1 LVKRL
6 ARIAVVFLVTWFTV
20 TVVSIWAPRS
30 PAPSGER
37 HYSPRLAADDAA
49 AATSSWARWPEADD
63 PAEPDAVPVDLYGN
77 EVIDAVAKYKFDPAG
92 ALYEEHSPQTEVPRL
107 GSPKS

>member
-1 LVKRL
+1 LVRRL
-6 ARIAVVFLVTWFTV
+6 ARIAVVFLVTWCTV
-20 TVVSIWAPRS
+20 ALVSIWTPRS
-30 PAPSGER
+30 RAPFAESDRGSR
-37 HYSPRLAADDAA
+37 TAHDDA
-49 AATSSWARWPEADD
+49 AATSSWARWPDTDD
-63 PAEPDAVPVDLYGN
+63 PAGTDALPVDLYGN